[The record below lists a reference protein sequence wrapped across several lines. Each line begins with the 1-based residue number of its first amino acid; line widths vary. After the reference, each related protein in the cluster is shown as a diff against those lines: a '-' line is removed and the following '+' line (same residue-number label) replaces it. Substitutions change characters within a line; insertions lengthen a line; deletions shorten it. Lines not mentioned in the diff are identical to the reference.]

1 MKDTYI
7 RPCPFCGHEALRT
20 DCIGCGYVQIS
31 CAGCGA
37 NISIVIRDKNNPG
50 PELEQVLYRWNRRT
64 VNNGIVRKS

>member
-37 NISIVIRDKNNPG
+37 NISIVIRDKKQSG
-50 PELEQVLYRWNRRT
+50 AGAGAGFIQMEQEDR
-64 VNNGIVRKS
+64 